1 MTTMFGVSMS
11 TIAVVMLALMG
22 ACLLGVGF
30 IAWRNR
36 TMFWLGV
43 RNLPRRKAQTVLIVF
58 GLMLA
63 TLIIASAL
71 TIGDTLTYSLKKVVY
86 DRAGTID
93 LLIQPGALQNG
104 QIVRNPLEDSW
115 FDASVAGNVQAK
127 IAGNPAVTALAPA
140 VVAPVALLDETT
152 KQAEPMVDVIGL
164 DPHDAAAFGGVP
176 AHGGGTVDLA
186 ALKAGEIAV
195 NQTLADSIQGKPGDK
210 LTIYTHGAP
219 QTFTIARI
227 AGNAGLGGGIADN
240 GKAVILSLPA
250 ARTLIGPE
258 AAGKYNAMVASAPG
272 GVQGSIKNIPAA
284 KDALTAATAGT
295 GLVVDPFKQDAMN
308 QSEQIGNLFT
318 SFFLVFGLF
327 AIAAGVMLIFL
338 IFVMLA
344 AERRGEMGMARAVGT
359 KRRHLIQ
366 TFVAEG
372 AAYDLLAAAIGA
384 LAGVGV
390 AFGMVGV
397 LGSLLSGNVDGGFT
411 IVPHV
416 ELRSLAI
423 AYALGVVVTFL
434 TIVVSSWRVSRLNI
448 VAAIRDLDDAK
459 KPGGTWRGLVVGIV
473 GVGLGAFMAA
483 NAGTKAALFYSG
495 VSLLILAATL
505 ILRRLRLPSRLN
517 YTLAGGALVVFW
529 GMPFSTS
536 DRIFGKHDG
545 GFEMF
550 FISGLMMVA
559 GAALLIINNADL
571 LVGALNAVGGVASR
585 YVPALKMGTAYPL
598 TNRFR
603 TGLTLYM
610 FALIIFVLVMMAA
623 MSANFDKFFNDP
635 ARTTGGWDVIGTVL
649 PTSPIKNDDLRG
661 ALAANGVQLNDFTA
675 IGGVAQAPRQKT
687 QAHNANGAGQAG
699 GVSVAGVSDDWLAQ
713 TGYHLQARAAGYADD
728 AAVWQAL
735 RQNPNLAVVD
745 SFLLQNA
752 GPNRFTVA
760 GIDSKATTFQPVKIE
775 LQAEN
780 GPAHEL
786 TVIGVTD
793 TSVGDV
799 GGLYINL
806 TALNQVFGPQPVTNW
821 FFKLRP
827 GLDAKA
833 EAHTLRA
840 ALLANG
846 MQAQSIQEMV
856 AQNNSVELG
865 FFNLLEG
872 FIALGLVVGIAALG
886 VVSFR
891 AVVERR
897 QQIGMLRAIG
907 FARSMV
913 SLSFLIESF
922 FITTLGIVAGTAMGA
937 VLARN
942 LFTSGGMTGGQPISF
957 VIPWDRVGLFA
968 VIALVAALLM
978 TIVPARQAGR
988 VTPAEALRF
997 E

>member
-1 MTTMFGVSMS
+1 MTTMFGVPMS
-11 TIAVVMLALMG
+11 NIAVVMLALM
-22 ACLLGVGF
+22 AVCLLGVGF

-93 LLIQPGALQNG
+93 LILQPGTMQNG
-104 QIVRNPLEDSW
+104 QVVSKPLGDSW
-115 FDASVAGNVQAK
+115 FDAAVAGQVQVK
-127 IAGNPAVTALAPA
+127 VAGNPAVSALAPA
-140 VVAPVALLDETT
+140 VVAPVSLLDETT
-152 KQAEPMVDVIGL
+152 KQAEPMIDVIGL
-164 DPHDAAAFGGVP
+164 DPRDAASFGGVP
-176 AHGGGTVDLA
+176 ARGGGTVDLA
-186 ALKAGEIAV
+186 ALKDGEIAV

-210 LTIYTHGAP
+210 LTIYTHGTP

-240 GKAVILSLPA
+240 GKAVILPLPA

-272 GVQGSIKNIPAA
+272 GVQGSLKNIPAA
-284 KDALTAATAGT
+284 QAALNAATVGS
-295 GLVVDPFKQDAMN
+295 GLVVNPFKQSAMT

-390 AFGMVGV
+390 AFGLVGV
-397 LGSLLSGNVDGGFT
+397 LGSLLSGDVEGGFT

-423 AYALGVVVTFL
+423 AYSLGVVVTFL

-448 VAAIRDLDDAK
+448 VAAIRDLDDVK
-459 KPGGTWRGLVVGIV
+459 KPGGTWRGLVVGLV
-473 GVGLGAFMAA
+473 GVALGAFMAA
-483 NAGTKAALFYSG
+483 NAGTKASLFYAG

-505 ILRRLRLPSRLN
+505 ILRRLRLPSRLI

-529 GMPFSTS
+529 GLPFTTS
-536 DRIFGKHDG
+536 DRLFGKHDG

-559 GAALLIINNADL
+559 GAALLIVNNADL
-571 LVGALNAVGGVASR
+571 LVGALNAVGGIASR

-598 TNRFR
+598 ASRFR

-635 ARTTGGWDVIGTVL
+635 ARTTGGWDVAGTVL
-649 PTSPIKNDDLRG
+649 PTSPVTNGDMRA
-661 ALAANGVQLNDFTA
+661 ALAANGVQVNDFTA
-675 IGGVAQAPRQKT
+675 IGGVAQVPREKA
-687 QAHNANGAGQAG
+687 QARNANGVGQAG
-699 GVSVAGVSDDWLAQ
+699 TVPVAGVGDAWLAQ
-713 TGYHLQARAAGYADD
+713 AGYHFQARAAGYADD

-745 SFLLQNA
+745 SGLIQPLGA
-752 GPNRFTVA
+752 NRFTVA
-760 GIDSKATTFQPVKIE
+760 GIDPNASTFQPVKIE
-775 LQAEN
+775 LQAVD
-780 GPAHEL
+780 GPAREL

-793 TSVGDV
+793 TQVGNV
-799 GGLYINL
+799 GGLFVNQS
-806 TALNQVFGPQPVTNW
+806 TVNQVFGPQPVTAW
-821 FFKLRP
+821 FFQLRP
-827 GLDAKA
+827 GVDAKA
-833 EAHTLRA
+833 MAHTLRA

-846 MQAQSIQEMV
+846 LQAQSIQEQV

-913 SLSFLIESF
+913 SVSFLVESF
-922 FITTLGIVAGTAMGA
+922 FVTTLGIISGTAMGA

-942 LFTSGGMTGGQPISF
+942 LFTSGGMTGGQPINF
-957 VIPWDRVGLFA
+957 FIPWDRVGLFA
-968 VIALVAALLM
+968 VVALVAALLM
-978 TIVPARQAGR
+978 TVIPALQAGR